1 MKVNY
6 LTASITVAL
15 AMVAGSV
22 SAATPDFHG
31 YLRGGLG
38 VSTNEG
44 GTQAGSE
51 FHKNKLGRLG
61 NEFDT

>member
-1 MKVNY
+1 MKAKLLATSV
-6 LTASITVAL
+6 AMAL
-15 AMVAGSV
+15 AMGSVAV

-38 VSTNEG
+38 SSTNEG

-51 FHKNKLGRLG
+51 FNKNKL
-61 NEFDT
+61 N